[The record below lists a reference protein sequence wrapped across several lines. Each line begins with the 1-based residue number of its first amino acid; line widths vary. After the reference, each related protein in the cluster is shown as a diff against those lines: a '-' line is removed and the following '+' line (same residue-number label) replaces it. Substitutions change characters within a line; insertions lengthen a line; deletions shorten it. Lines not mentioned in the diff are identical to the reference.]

1 MRNKIFVYSLIF
13 FILYLIEVTIVP
25 IKINNLT
32 PEYIYIA
39 VVLIA
44 MFEKERYGAI
54 YGLIAGLF
62 CDFANGGLFG
72 LKAVFFMLLGYCIG
86 FLLTKMMSLNM
97 FTSFLLYI
105 FSFLIFQLLNFSIH
119 LMYNDTEIIENAFI
133 YVIIPKLLIS
143 LPLVAI
149 LYALFKHVYIKFYD
163 NEKEEKQLWQ

>member
-1 MRNKIFVYSLIF
+1 
-13 FILYLIEVTIVP
+13 
-25 IKINNLT
+25 
-32 PEYIYIA
+32 
-39 VVLIA
+39 